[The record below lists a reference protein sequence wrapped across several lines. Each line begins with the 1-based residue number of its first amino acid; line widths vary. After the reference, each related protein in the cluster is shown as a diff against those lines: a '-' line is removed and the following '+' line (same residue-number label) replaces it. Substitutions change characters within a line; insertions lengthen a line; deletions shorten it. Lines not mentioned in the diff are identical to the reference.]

1 MEWTVGDSSV
11 AICIEVRCLCVEQHH
26 ELLQKTSKSYYSAAD
41 IETNITNK
49 EEQKK
54 KEWTKSWFVRNK
66 SCFTTICNELTVKLY
81 TNNIKIY
88 IRMPE

>member
-11 AICIEVRCLCVEQHH
+11 AVCIEVGCWCVEQHH
-26 ELLQKTSKSYYSAAD
+26 ELLQKTSKSYYSAAV

-54 KEWTKSWFVRNK
+54 GVDEILVCAK
-66 SCFTTICNELTVKLY
+66 
-81 TNNIKIY
+81 
-88 IRMPE
+88 